1 MERTTPLA
9 TSRGLREVG
18 RVLPSPCP
26 ERLRSA
32 HLGRTGRSDRHGHGD
47 RTPTSPGASSGRPG
61 PSTLLELGGN
71 DMSDLRQTHLRMLSE
86 RVKRDYGVDPQ
97 VARCAAAHILD
108 GVPMDFAVGAAVADS
123 FRSAR

>member
-1 MERTTPLA
+1 
-9 TSRGLREVG
+9 
-18 RVLPSPCP
+18 
-26 ERLRSA
+26 
-32 HLGRTGRSDRHGHGD
+32 
-47 RTPTSPGASSGRPG
+47 
-61 PSTLLELGGN
+61 
-71 DMSDLRQTHLRMLSE
+71 MSDLRQTHLRMLSE